1 MRVVGLDH
9 IVIVAADVE
18 KTVAWYHEE
27 LGMEVM
33 GLAAYRAGEFPFPSV
48 RVNATT
54 IIDILP
60 GTPTGENLN
69 HFALVVEGTTA
80 DELAASGR
88 FAIEDGPGDRSGA
101 QGTGRSI
108 YTRDPAGT
116 LVELRSYPGD
126 RSGEASGAT

>member
-9 IVIVAADVE
+9 IVIVAPDVE

-27 LGMEVM
+27 LGLEVI
-33 GLAAYRAGEFPFPSV
+33 GLAAYRAGDVRFPSV

-54 IIDILP
+54 IIDIVA
-60 GTPTGENLN
+60 GTPTGANLD

-80 DELAASGR
+80 DELAESGR
-88 FAIEDGPGDRSGA
+88 FVLEDGPGDRSGA

-116 LVELRSYPGD
+116 LVELRSYPA
-126 RSGEASGAT
+126 ASVTG